1 MARLNYP
8 DTTERAYSIEEF
20 KQEYRDYF
28 ENLNVREKY
37 FLIKRIGYQLCQEA
51 KGTVRTSELVGT
63 LKKLEKLPEQ
73 DRLQLIK
80 ELTHE

>member
-20 KQEYRDYF
+20 KQEYGAYF
-28 ENLNVREKY
+28 ENLNTREKY
-37 FLIKRIGYQLCQEA
+37 FLIKRLGYQLCQEA
-51 KGTVRTSELVGT
+51 KGTVRTSELVKT

-73 DRLQLIK
+73 DRLKLIK